1 MWANTYKN
9 RGNYMLKFT
18 ITRRELANKDFGKI
32 INAIKSE
39 NNSLPDEA
47 QKITVSI
54 YRILK
59 NMEETNYAS

>member
-1 MWANTYKN
+1 
-9 RGNYMLKFT
+9 MLKLS

>member
-1 MWANTYKN
+1 MV
-9 RGNYMLKFT
+9 KFT